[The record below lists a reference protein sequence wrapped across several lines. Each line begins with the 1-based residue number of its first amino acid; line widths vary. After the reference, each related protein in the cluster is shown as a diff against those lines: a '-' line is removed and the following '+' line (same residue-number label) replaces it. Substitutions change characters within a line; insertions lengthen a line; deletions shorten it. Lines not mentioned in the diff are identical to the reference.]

1 MAFLDTLKKLPEE
14 ATLALG
20 RLAALT
26 HTPKVL
32 IAECDSLEIELQAAI
47 ADVQKV
53 KTVLLEI
60 QAFDETLAPAA
71 VTVTTTAAVATSET
85 TTTTEPPIVDPT
97 QAQ

>member
-1 MAFLDTLKKLPEE
+1 MAFLDTFKKLPEE

-26 HTPKVL
+26 HTPQVL
-32 IAECDSLEIELQAAI
+32 IAECDSLEAELQAAI
-47 ADVQKV
+47 VDVQKV

-60 QAFDETLAPAA
+60 QAFEESATP
-71 VTVTTTAAVATSET
+71 TVTTTTDTTAVATSET
-85 TTTTEPPIVDPT
+85 TTTTDTTPVDQT